1 MEKQQVKA
9 VFTDVNT
16 GKELII
22 SMDYNTETNM
32 YDVNISSNPKESVIK
47 MMENNEF
54 HAILVGRFLMSLGNI
69 IPQ

>member
-1 MEKQQVKA
+1 LKINNKQKLNDMEKQQIKA

-22 SMDYNTETNM
+22 SMDYNTETNV

-47 MMENNEF
+47 MMENNESSCYF
-54 HAILVGRFLMSLGNI
+54 GW
-69 IPQ
+69 